1 MEPSPAGGAA
11 HKNEGASILMRP
23 SSSSGIF
30 TMAQPKLV
38 LGLERLSDPNLLACG
53 WAEVATLKDN
63 APFPAPWGDNALTW
77 GALNAAQLTY
87 RDAYNVA
94 RHDGRSSSAGITYR
108 DAYNVALSRD
118 VQKIRRRNAARQALV
133 EMLRRVGAHV
143 EFSANGNPTM
153 LASSGFELRQEPV
166 QHVTAQRCGLCV

>member
-1 MEPSPAGGAA
+1 
-11 HKNEGASILMRP
+11 
-23 SSSSGIF
+23 
-30 TMAQPKLV
+30 MAQPKLV

-94 RHDGRSSSAGITYR
+94 
-108 DAYNVALSRD
+108 LSRD

-143 EFSANGNPTM
+143 EFRANGNPTM

-166 QHVTAQRCGLCV
+166 QHVIAQRCGLCV

>member
-94 RHDGRSSSAGITYR
+94 
-108 DAYNVALSRD
+108 LSRD
-118 VQKIRRRNAARQALV
+118 VQKTRRRNAARQALV

-143 EFSANGNPTM
+143 EFRANGNPTM